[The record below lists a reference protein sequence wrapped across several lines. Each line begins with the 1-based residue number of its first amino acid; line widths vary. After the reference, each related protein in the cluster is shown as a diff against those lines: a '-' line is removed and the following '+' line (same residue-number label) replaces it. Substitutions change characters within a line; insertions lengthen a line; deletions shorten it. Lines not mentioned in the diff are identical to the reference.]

1 MVVSIGPD
9 LNIVFVNR
17 TALDVLGMKEADVL
31 GKKCYEVF
39 VSETGDKPDSVLEA
53 ALRTGE
59 MSKGEVSIK
68 VRGTEALSHHC
79 HGAQGRVRQGGRRRR
94 IL

>member
-1 MVVSIGPD
+1 
-9 LNIVFVNR
+9 
-17 TALDVLGMKEADVL
+17 MKEADVL

-59 MSKGEVSIK
+59 MSKGEVSIN
-68 VRGTEALSHHC
+68 VRGAERHY
-79 HGAQGRVRQGGRRRR
+79 R
-94 IL
+94 ITATARKDASGKVEGVVEYL